1 MFQRSSGI
9 VTFATDFGLAD
20 PYVAILKG
28 AVLGRAPQAVLVDVT
43 HAVPPQDVAAGAFVA
58 WTLIGR
64 FPAGT
69 VHVVVVDPGVG
80 TDRRLLAVAAHG
92 CCWLGPDN
100 GVLGAVMATATE
112 REVRAL
118 DLQHLG
124 LRPESRTFHGRD
136 VLAPVAGWLANGRY
150 GFGALGPRVDDP
162 VGVADPCAGAPRVL
176 HVDGYGNLVT
186 NVRAVACGPGAT
198 LAVGGRVVPRRGT
211 YGEAGPGELLV
222 CTGSHGLLE
231 IAVRDGSAAG
241 VLKVGRNAPVAIV
254 PA

>member
-1 MFQRSSGI
+1 MFQRPSGVI
-9 VTFATDFGLAD
+9 TLLTDFGVAD

-28 AVLGRAPQAVLVDVT
+28 AVLCRAPQAVLVDVT

-58 WTLIGR
+58 WTLIER

-80 TDRRLLAVAAHG
+80 TDRRLLAVLAHG
-92 CCWLGPDN
+92 ACWLGPDN
-100 GVLGAVMATATE
+100 GVLGAVMATTTE

-118 DLQHLG
+118 DMEHLG
-124 LRPESRTFHGRD
+124 LRPKSRTFHGRD

-162 VGVADPCAGAPRVL
+162 VGVVDPCAGPPRVL

-186 NVRAVACGPGAT
+186 NVRAADCGPAAT
-198 LAVGGRVVPRRGT
+198 LAIGGRVLPRRGT
-211 YGEAGPGELLV
+211 YGEAAPGELLV
-222 CTGSHGLLE
+222 CTGSYGLLE
-231 IAVRDGSAAG
+231 IAIRDGSAAG
-241 VLKVGRNAPVAIV
+241 VLKVGRNTPVGVVLA
-254 PA
+254 